1 MKKINKFFS
10 SCSKLTR
17 CFALALLAASL
28 VSGLVSCKPSSD
40 EDDNNEPEA
49 YTAQPDHSK
58 SCGAYALAY
67 YLAKT
72 EQIKYNEIK
81 DKAEDIYANGDVQFP
96 DNTNPAITLGSDSIY
111 VNCSKY
117 SDPSKLKAYIDSNHL
132 ATSATLKLISTASNL
147 AETILISLAE
157 PSALNFDI
165 PAENRIESF
174 EAGFTGCDYCI
185 EILKSG
191 TAGLHYVLTYKKGDE
206 FYTRDPDDGKE
217 YKRSEIKNTH
227 TSYEFSNSGI
237 FIKK

>member
-17 CFALALLAASL
+17 CFALAILTASL
-28 VSGLVSCKPSSD
+28 VSSFVSCKRDSG
-40 EDDNNEPEA
+40 DDNEEPEV
-49 YTAQPDHSK
+49 YTAQPEHSR

-72 EQIKYNEIK
+72 EQIKYSEIK
-81 DKAEDIYANGDVQFP
+81 DKAEDIYTNGNVQFP
-96 DNTNPAITLGSDSIY
+96 EDTIATTYLFGSFNCGRYSNPEG
-111 VNCSKY
+111 
-117 SDPSKLKAYIDSNHL
+117 LKDYIDSNHL
-132 ATSATLKLISTASNL
+132 ATSATLKLISDTEANSN
-147 AETILISLAE
+147 AEYILIELAA
-157 PSALNFDI
+157 PSALNFNI
-165 PAENRIESF
+165 PDENRIDTF

-185 EILKSG
+185 EIVTSG
-191 TAGLHYVLTYKKGDE
+191 SSGLHYVLTYKKGNE

>member
-1 MKKINKFFS
+1 MKIINKFFS

-49 YTAQPDHSK
+49 YTAQPEHSR

-72 EQIKYNEIK
+72 DQIKYSEIET
-81 DKAEDIYANGDVQFP
+81 KAEDIYANGNVQFP
-96 DNTNPAITLGSDSIY
+96 EDTIATIPLFGSFNCGSYSNPEG
-111 VNCSKY
+111 
-117 SDPSKLKAYIDSNHL
+117 LKAYIDSNHL
-132 ATSATLKLISTASNL
+132 ATSATLKLISDTA
-147 AETILISLAE
+147 ATEIPETILVALADS
-157 PSALNFDI
+157 SALNFNI
-165 PAENRIESF
+165 PDENRIDSF
-174 EAGFTGCDYCI
+174 EDGFTGCDYCI
-185 EILKSG
+185 EIVTSG
-191 TAGLHYVLTYKKGDE
+191 SSSLHYVLTYKKGDE

-217 YKRSEIKNTH
+217 YKRSDLE
-227 TSYEFSNSGI
+227 SEYGFSNSGI

>member
-1 MKKINKFFS
+1 MKIINKFFS

-49 YTAQPDHSK
+49 YTAQPEHSR

-72 EQIKYNEIK
+72 DQIKYSEIK
-81 DKAEDIYANGDVQFP
+81 DKAEDIYTNGNVQFP
-96 DNTNPAITLGSDSIY
+96 EDTRASITGVGNFD
-111 VNCSKY
+111 CSGY
-117 SDPSKLKAYIDSNHL
+117 SDPARLKAYIDSNHL
-132 ATSATLKLISTASNL
+132 ATSATLKLISDTAVTEIPE
-147 AETILISLAE
+147 AILIELAA

-165 PAENRIESF
+165 PAENRIDSF
-174 EAGFTGCDYCI
+174 EDGFTGCDYCI
-185 EILKSG
+185 EIVTSG
-191 TAGLHYVLTYKKGDE
+191 SSSLHYVLTYKKGNE

-217 YKRSEIKNTH
+217 YKRSDLE
-227 TSYEFSNSGI
+227 YGFSNSGI